1 MIAPAPGFIWG
12 HRPAAL
18 TQREGVVYFAHSD
31 MSGISLFEEA
41 YTRGLHA
48 ADAVFQQ
55 LQTTA

>member
-1 MIAPAPGFIWG
+1 
-12 HRPAAL
+12 
-18 TQREGVVYFAHSD
+18 

-55 LQTTA
+55 LQTTV